1 MPKTIYNSE
10 GEEYIAEFLKR
21 YNIKYEHQ
29 KRIDG
34 LKNDGSKYR
43 TADFYLPSMGVY
55 IEYCGQYFIP
65 MHQER
70 YKEKQKI
77 YRENNIPCVYLFP
90 ENLGVLE
97 FIFDKRL
104 IVELKKFH
112 HTKQLRAYR
121 IKKFLPE
128 YGRLVLILFVLLVQ
142 FASFYDDDFKNS
154 KVIAL
159 IAGLIIG
166 YQIWKLIQVY
176 YRIFHLDRYPLGS
189 SNT

>member
-1 MPKTIYNSE
+1 MPKTEYKSE

-34 LKNDGSKYR
+34 LKNDGSNFR
-43 TADFYLPSMGVY
+43 TADFYLPAMGVY

-65 MHQER
+65 IHQER

-97 FIFDKRL
+97 FIFDKGW
-104 IVELKKFH
+104 FM
-112 HTKQLRAYR
+112 
-121 IKKFLPE
+121 
-128 YGRLVLILFVLLVQ
+128 
-142 FASFYDDDFKNS
+142 S
-154 KVIAL
+154 
-159 IAGLIIG
+159 
-166 YQIWKLIQVY
+166 
-176 YRIFHLDRYPLGS
+176 
-189 SNT
+189 